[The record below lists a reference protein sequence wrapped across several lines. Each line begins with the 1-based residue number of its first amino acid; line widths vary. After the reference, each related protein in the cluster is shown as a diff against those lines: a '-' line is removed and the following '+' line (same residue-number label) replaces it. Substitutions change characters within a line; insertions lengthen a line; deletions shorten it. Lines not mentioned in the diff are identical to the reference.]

1 MTDNDGHPPSAPSTV
16 PYQPK
21 AYWRTLHERGD
32 LSAVGQ
38 SGLPATLN
46 RWLYRS
52 WARSVT
58 RLAKRAGLP
67 RAGTRM
73 YEVGAGTGYWVD
85 HWRNLGVTRIDGCD
99 LTEIAVETL
108 NRRYADVGRFITADI
123 SELDPTAV
131 GSYDFV
137 DCHNV
142 LLHITDEARFDQALE
157 NIGRLV
163 APGGSLLL
171 AEPILFDATFERPFN
186 ATMSSRARPLARY
199 VDGLVATGLRLAV
212 VEPYAVM
219 ANNPNE
225 GASRRWYRFWRASWI
240 AVVAL
245 CRILPANAHWVGP
258 MLYGLDSV
266 LLRTGAAPSGKL
278 ALFHRPL

>member
-1 MTDNDGHPPSAPSTV
+1 MTDDDRQQSSAPSTV
-16 PYQPK
+16 RYQPK
-21 AYWRTLHERGD
+21 AYWRALHERGD

-58 RLAKRAGLP
+58 RLAVRAGLP

-73 YEVGAGTGYWVD
+73 YEVGAGSGYWVD
-85 HWRNLGVTRIDGCD
+85 HWRNLGVTSIDGCD
-99 LTEIAVETL
+99 LSEIAVEAL
-108 NRRYADVGRFITADI
+108 NRRYADVGRFVAADI
-123 SELDPTAV
+123 TELDPIAI
-131 GSYDFV
+131 GSYDLV

-142 LLHITDEARFDQALE
+142 LLHITDESRFDQALE

-163 APGGSLLL
+163 APGGSLVL
-171 AEPILFDATFERPFN
+171 AEPILFDASFERPFN

-199 VDGLVATGLRLAV
+199 VDGLVATGLSLDV
-212 VEPYAVM
+212 VGPYAVM
-219 ANNPNE
+219 ANNPFE
-225 GASRRWYRFWRASWI
+225 GSSRRWFRFWRASWI

-245 CRILPANAHWVGP
+245 CRILPANAYWVGP
-258 MLYGLDSV
+258 MLYGLDTV
-266 LLRTGAAPSGKL
+266 LLRTHAAPSGKL
-278 ALFHRPL
+278 ALFRRPL

>member
-1 MTDNDGHPPSAPSTV
+1 MTNDERQPAPS
-16 PYQPK
+16 PSGGAYQPK
-21 AYWRTLHERGD
+21 AYWRSLHERGD

-52 WARSVT
+52 WARAVT

-67 RAGTRM
+67 RPGTRM
-73 YEVGAGTGYWVD
+73 YEIGAGTGYWID
-85 HWRNLGVTRIDGCD
+85 HWRALGVATVDGCD
-99 LTEIAVETL
+99 LSEIAVESL
-108 NRRYADVGRFITADI
+108 NQRYADVGRFVAADI
-123 SELDPTAV
+123 SELDPAAS
-131 GSYDFV
+131 GSYDLV

-142 LLHITDEARFDQALE
+142 LLHITDDTRFDQALE

-163 APGGSLLL
+163 APGGALLL
-171 AEPILFDATFERPFN
+171 AEPILFDASFERPFTS
-186 ATMSSRARPLARY
+186 TMSSRARPLARY
-199 VDGLVATGLRLAV
+199 VDGLVATGLTLEV
-212 VEPYAVM
+212 VQPYAVV
-219 ANNPNE
+219 ANNPYE
-225 GASRRWYRFWRASWI
+225 GASRRWYRFWRASWV

-258 MLYGLDSV
+258 VLYGLDTL

-278 ALFHRPL
+278 ALFRRPL

>member
-1 MTDNDGHPPSAPSTV
+1 MPRPDS
-16 PYQPK
+16 YEPK
-21 AYWRTLHERGD
+21 TYWRTLHERGD

-58 RLAKRAGLP
+58 RLAVRAGLP

-73 YEVGAGTGYWVD
+73 YEIGAGTGYWVD

-99 LTEIAVETL
+99 LSEIAVEAL
-108 NRRYADVGRFITADI
+108 NLRYAEVGQFVAADI

-131 GSYDFV
+131 GSYDLV
-137 DCHNV
+137 DCQNV
-142 LLHITDEARFDQALE
+142 LLHITDDSRFDQALE
-157 NIGRLV
+157 NVGRLV

-171 AEPILFDATFERPFN
+171 AEPILLDASFERRFN
-186 ATMSSRARPLARY
+186 STMASRARPLARY
-199 VDGLVATGLRLAV
+199 VDGLVATGLSLAA

-219 ANNPNE
+219 ANNPLE
-225 GASRRWYRFWRASWI
+225 GATRRWYRFWRASWI

-245 CRILPANAHWVGP
+245 CRILPGNAHWVGP